1 MPTIKTKITAT
12 TTDALQGVKFADIG
26 GNGAI
31 VNAWVAGETAG
42 DTFGL
47 SLGNQDIVAAG
58 TLANVGTADTV
69 DMNTDQVVFNEV
81 VPPGHLFL
89 PVGAVTT
96 SITAL
101 IHIRY
106 V

>member
-1 MPTIKTKITAT
+1 MPTIRKKITAV

-31 VNAWVAGETAG
+31 VNAWFSGVTAG
-42 DTFGL
+42 DEIGL
-47 SLGNQDIVAAG
+47 SLGNQDIIAQG
-58 TLANVGTADTV
+58 TEVNVNSASVCDI
-69 DMNTDQVVFNEV
+69 NTDQMVFNEV

-89 PVGAVTT
+89 PVPVVTT
-96 SITAL
+96 SVTAI
-101 IHIRY
+101 IHLRY